1 MNDCMGF
8 WFLLPA
14 PGPFSCYLLSPWSK
28 KNNAMDP
35 RAEQHRPVMWCETA
49 SRVVRAEESGGG
61 QFWARSS
68 HCSALNLTLY
78 HSQSAAGQ

>member
-8 WFLLPA
+8 WFLLGA

-35 RAEQHRPVMWCETA
+35 RAEQHLPVMWCNTA
-49 SRVVRAEESGGG
+49 SRVVRAEESGGLG
-61 QFWARSS
+61 RVLP
-68 HCSALNLTLY
+68 LNLTRY
-78 HSQSAAGQ
+78 HSRSAAGQ